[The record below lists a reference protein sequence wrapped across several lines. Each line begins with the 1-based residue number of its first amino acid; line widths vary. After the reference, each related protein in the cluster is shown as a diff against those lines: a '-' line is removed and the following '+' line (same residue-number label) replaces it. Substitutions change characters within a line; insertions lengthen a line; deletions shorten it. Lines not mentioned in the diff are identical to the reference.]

1 MKYILLT
8 IISYFIG
15 NISFAYILGKIFA
28 KKDVREYGSG
38 NAGAT
43 NAFRTF
49 GKKVGAL
56 VFLGDVLKGVSAVLL
71 GRYLGGQTG
80 AYIAGAF
87 VIIGHNWPVLLSF
100 KGGKGVA
107 TTIGV
112 MLFVNAKL
120 TLICVIIGVVII
132 VITRTVSLGSISGMG
147 LAPFVATSSHIS
159 VTTPKSWVMRI
170 MEVPYF
176 FIRSLMRLKTWAWI
190 VTSKAVVGSSAISS

>member
-56 VFLGDVLKGVSAVLL
+56 VFLGDVLKGVAAVLL

-87 VIIGHNWPVLLSF
+87 VIIGHNWPVLISF

-147 LAPFVATSSHIS
+147 LAPFVALI
-159 VTTPKSWVMRI
+159 
-170 MEVPYF
+170 
-176 FIRSLMRLKTWAWI
+176 FIRPLTIDFFLFTVFLAGMSIYRHKDNIKRLVKGNEN
-190 VTSKAVVGSSAISS
+190 KF

>member
-56 VFLGDVLKGVSAVLL
+56 VFLGDVLKGVAAVLL

-147 LAPFVATSSHIS
+147 LAPFVALI
-159 VTTPKSWVMRI
+159 
-170 MEVPYF
+170 
-176 FIRSLMRLKTWAWI
+176 FIRPILPITVQLKNLYEPFRIWAQCCRWLP
-190 VTSKAVVGSSAISS
+190 VPL

>member
-56 VFLGDVLKGVSAVLL
+56 VFLGDVLKGVAAVLL

-80 AYIAGAF
+80 AYISGAF

-147 LAPFVATSSHIS
+147 LAPFVALI
-159 VTTPKSWVMRI
+159 
-170 MEVPYF
+170 
-176 FIRSLMRLKTWAWI
+176 FIRPLTIDFFLFTVFLAGMSIYRHKDNIKRLVKGNEN
-190 VTSKAVVGSSAISS
+190 KF

>member
-56 VFLGDVLKGVSAVLL
+56 VFLGDVLKGVAAVLL

-147 LAPFVATSSHIS
+147 LAPFVALI
-159 VTTPKSWVMRI
+159 
-170 MEVPYF
+170 
-176 FIRSLMRLKTWAWI
+176 FIRPLTIDFFLFTVFLAGMSFGFGILYG
-190 VTSKAVVGSSAISS
+190 SFNPAVILSCS

>member
-56 VFLGDVLKGVSAVLL
+56 VFLGDVLKGVAAVLL

-112 MLFVNAKL
+112 MLFVNLCNLLRMSRLRSKVHPPALFPILPLYCFL
-120 TLICVIIGVVII
+120 T
-132 VITRTVSLGSISGMG
+132 
-147 LAPFVATSSHIS
+147 P
-159 VTTPKSWVMRI
+159 
-170 MEVPYF
+170 
-176 FIRSLMRLKTWAWI
+176 
-190 VTSKAVVGSSAISS
+190 

>member
-56 VFLGDVLKGVSAVLL
+56 VFLGDVLKGVAAVLL

-147 LAPFVATSSHIS
+147 LAPFVALI
-159 VTTPKSWVMRI
+159 
-170 MEVPYF
+170 
-176 FIRSLMRLKTWAWI
+176 FIRPLTIDFFLFTVFLAGMSIYRHKDNIKRLVKGNEN
-190 VTSKAVVGSSAISS
+190 KF